1 MCVCM
6 SGWPDPVISILFRCL
21 DFFFFSFL
29 LLCIPM
35 LVFLDF
41 SSATSIIVGCCDNA
55 NTDDYDGGGD
65 DITIFF

>member
-6 SGWPDPVISILFRCL
+6 SGWPDPVISVLSRCL
-21 DFFFFSFL
+21 EFFVLALMYSDA
-29 LLCIPM
+29 C
-35 LVFLDF
+35 FLDF
-41 SSATSIIVGCCDNA
+41 SSATGIIVGCCDNA